1 MRLTVLGSSG
11 SYPAPGRACAGHL
24 VRTESATVLFDCG
37 NGVISNLG
45 REVAPQDLDAVF
57 ITHGHIDH
65 FADIYALHSALR
77 FGPGGEGYRVDLYA
91 PAGLFDTLSSLL
103 VGQGAF
109 DLMRTFVPHTL
120 TEDTPVRMGGL
131 LVTPRR
137 VDHIEP
143 TYALVAE
150 EGGVKVCYT
159 SDTRD
164 GDQVRRAADGS
175 DFVLAEATMPPEFEK
190 RSRHMSAREAGEMAR
205 VAGAGRLVLTHLWP
219 TMDRVETAEIATASF
234 GDDVRVAD
242 EMDTFDI
249 D

>member
-1 MRLTVLGSSG
+1 
-11 SYPAPGRACAGHL
+11 
-24 VRTESATVLFDCG
+24 
-37 NGVISNLG
+37 
-45 REVAPQDLDAVF
+45 
-57 ITHGHIDH
+57 
-65 FADIYALHSALR
+65 
-77 FGPGGEGYRVDLYA
+77 
-91 PAGLFDTLSSLL
+91 
-103 VGQGAF
+103 
-109 DLMRTFVPHTL
+109 
-120 TEDTPVRMGGL
+120 MGGL

-205 VAGAGRLVLTHLWP
+205 VAGAGRSCSHTCGRRWIA
-219 TMDRVETAEIATASF
+219 VETAEIATRF
-234 GDDVRVAD
+234 VRRRRSHRRRDGYIRHRLNGGPCSAWPGGRD
-242 EMDTFDI
+242 R
-249 D
+249 